1 MSGPGFSQ
9 DLRQRQSQSLVLAPQ
24 LRHSLKILQVAALDL
39 RSVIQEELQSN
50 PTLEELPME
59 GVSLDKNNDE
69 SGGENN
75 ETGDT
80 SGAANHPTDAGDSSE
95 SAPPADHSDSKRDE
109 MDFSKDKEFEILGKL
124 DEDWRDH
131 MASVGGNQPYT
142 SEDAE
147 RRQHFFDSL
156 VSETSLQEHLM
167 QQAELADMP
176 ANCLEAMKHLVGSLD
191 DRGFLTQTPSD
202 VALQTALPLDAVQE
216 ALKLL
221 KTFDPPGIGAKDLGE
236 CLILQLAAKGR
247 GGSLASRMI
256 RDHFDLLTRR
266 RIPELAR
273 KLGADTDDVQS
284 AIEEIGK
291 LDPAPGRRFAEDNNR
306 VVVPDVTVERDG
318 EEWKIHLNSD
328 YIPRLRISSTYRD
341 LIAKGTLSKDERDYL
356 RERMRSGKFLIDS
369 IEQRQRTIERIT
381 REIINAQI
389 DFFENGVSSLKPLTM
404 TQIADVVGVHET
416 TVSRAIA
423 NKYIRTPHGVFDFK
437 YFFTPGY
444 QADSGASVSNTS
456 VKEMIADLINM
467 EDKGAPLS
475 DQELVAKLQE
485 KGIKIARR
493 TVAKYREELGILPSN
508 LRRDYK

>member
-9 DLRQRQSQSLVLAPQ
+9 DLRQRQTQSLVLAPQ

-59 GVSLDKNNDE
+59 GVSLDQPSDE
-69 SGGENN
+69 NGS
-75 ETGDT
+75 
-80 SGAANHPTDAGDSSE
+80 DSSDPSDNGGANSRKERE
-95 SAPPADHSDSKRDE
+95 SDDANAPTDHSDSKRDE

-131 MASVGGNQPYT
+131 MANVGGNQPFT

-147 RRQHFFDSL
+147 RRQHFLDSL
-156 VSETSLQEHLM
+156 VTETSLQEHLM
-167 QQAELADMP
+167 QQAEMADLSAP
-176 ANCLEAMKHLVGSLD
+176 ALEAMRHLVGSLD

-202 VALQTALPLDAVQE
+202 IALQTSIPLEAVQE

-221 KTFDPPGIGAKDLGE
+221 KTSEPAGIGAKDLAE
-236 CLILQLAAKGR
+236 CLLLQLAAKNR
-247 GGSLASRMI
+247 SGSLAWRMI
-256 RDHFDLLTRR
+256 RDYFELLTRR
-266 RIPELAR
+266 RIPELSR
-273 KLGADTDDVQS
+273 KLGADADDVQS

-306 VVVPDVTVERDG
+306 VVVPDVTVEKDG
-318 EEWKIHLNSD
+318 EEWKIDLNSD

-341 LIAKGTLSKDERDYL
+341 MIAKGTLSKTERDYL

-381 REIINAQI
+381 REIINAQR
-389 DFFENGVSSLKPLTM
+389 DFFENGVAALKPLTM

-423 NKYIRTPHGVFDFK
+423 NKFVRTPHGVFDFK

-444 QADSGASVSNTS
+444 QAESGLSVSNTS

-467 EDKGAPLS
+467 EDKSGPLS
-475 DQELVAKLQE
+475 DQELVTKLQDR
-485 KGIKIARR
+485 GITIARR

>member
-1 MSGPGFSQ
+1 MSGQGFSQ
-9 DLRQRQSQSLVLAPQ
+9 DLRQRQTQSLVLAPQ

-59 GVSLDKNNDE
+59 GVSLDQPAGESPNDGSE
-69 SGGENN
+69 SGGNAP
-75 ETGDT
+75 
-80 SGAANHPTDAGDSSE
+80 STDADPG
-95 SAPPADHSDSKRDE
+95 APADHSDSKREE

-131 MASVGGNQPYT
+131 MASVGGSQPFT

-167 QQAELADMP
+167 QQAEMADLSP
-176 ANCLEAMKHLVGSLD
+176 ASVLAMKHLVGGLD
-191 DRGFLTQTPSD
+191 DRGFLTQTPND
-202 VALQTALPLDAVQE
+202 VALQTGIALDAVQE
-216 ALKLL
+216 ALRLL
-221 KTFDPPGIGAKDLGE
+221 KTFEPAGIGAKDLAE
-236 CLILQLAAKGR
+236 CLVLQLQAKGR
-247 GGSLASRMI
+247 AGSLASRMI
-256 RDHFDLLTRR
+256 RDHFELLTRR

-273 KLGADTDDVQS
+273 KLGVDADDVQS

-306 VVVPDVTVERDG
+306 VVVPDVTVDKDG
-318 EEWKIHLNSD
+318 NEWRIHLNSD

-341 LIAKGTLSKDERDYL
+341 LIAKGTLNKTERDYL

-381 REIINAQI
+381 REIINAQK
-389 DFFENGVSSLKPLTM
+389 DFFETGVSALKPLTM

-423 NKYIRTPHGVFDFK
+423 NKYVRTPHGVFDFK

-444 QADSGASVSNTS
+444 QAESGASVSNTS

-475 DQELVAKLQE
+475 DQELVAKLHD
-485 KGIKIARR
+485 KGITIARR

>member
-1 MSGPGFSQ
+1 MSGPSFGHE
-9 DLRQRQSQSLVLAPQ
+9 LRQRQTQSLVLAPQ
-24 LRHSLKILQVAALDL
+24 LRQSLKILQVAALDL
-39 RSVIQEELQSN
+39 RSVIQEELQTN

-59 GVSLDKNNDE
+59 GVSLDKPAE
-69 SGGENN
+69 SDGE
-75 ETGDT
+75 GDAHGDVAEAEQQGT
-80 SGAANHPTDAGDSSE
+80 SADTPAQPVDAEAPTT
-95 SAPPADHSDSKRDE
+95 RDQE
-109 MDFSKDKEFEILGKL
+109 LDFSKGDKEFEILGKL

-131 MASVGGNQPYT
+131 MASVGGAQPYT

-167 QQAELADMP
+167 QQAQTADLSP
-176 ANCLEAMKHLVGSLD
+176 DALKAMHHLVGSLD

-202 VALQTALPLDAVQE
+202 IALQAGLPLESVQD
-216 ALKLL
+216 ALKQL
-221 KTFDPPGIGAKDLGE
+221 KTFDPPGIGAKDLPD
-236 CLILQLAAKGR
+236 CLLAQLAAKGR
-247 GGSLASRMI
+247 GSSLAARMI
-256 RDHFDLLTRR
+256 RDHFELLTRR
-266 RIPELAR
+266 RIPELSR
-273 KLGADTDDVQS
+273 KLGADADEVQS

-291 LDPAPGRRFAEDNNR
+291 LDPAPGRRFAEDSNR
-306 VVVPDVTVERDG
+306 VVVPDVTVEKDG

-341 LIAKGTLSKDERDYL
+341 MIAKGSLTKQERDYI

-381 REIINAQI
+381 REIINAQKE
-389 DFFENGVSSLKPLTM
+389 FFDNGVSQLKPLTM

-423 NKYIRTPHGVFDFK
+423 NKYIRTPHGVFEFK

-444 QADSGASVSNTS
+444 QAQSGEAVSNTS
-456 VKEMIADLINM
+456 VKEMIADLISL

-475 DQELVAKLQE
+475 DQELVAKLQS
-485 KGIKIARR
+485 KGITIARR